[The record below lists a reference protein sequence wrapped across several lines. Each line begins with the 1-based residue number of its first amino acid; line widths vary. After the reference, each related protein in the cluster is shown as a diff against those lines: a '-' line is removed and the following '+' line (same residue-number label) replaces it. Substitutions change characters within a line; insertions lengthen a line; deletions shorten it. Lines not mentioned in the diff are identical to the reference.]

1 MKKRILL
8 LTFFFPPDLSAGSF
22 RAQALLDAMR
32 LQAGEDVEIDVLT
45 TQPNRYD
52 SHITQAASVE
62 QVGRIRITRI
72 QLPPHKSGFIDQSRA
87 FLWFAHKSTRLAR
100 SEQYDVVIATSSR
113 LMTAVL
119 GTWIARQQKAKL
131 YLDLRDLFVKN
142 IQELFTPVLSKPLSW
157 FFSCLERWAVGN
169 ASKVNLVSCGFLDY
183 FSKRYPDRQ
192 FSLYT
197 NGVDKE
203 FIDFPMAPPAVSKS
217 PDMLRILY
225 AGNVGDGQGLH
236 LIIPEL
242 ARRLE
247 GKAFIQIVGA
257 GSRLELLR
265 KEVDAAAVTNVELVT
280 PIPRKDLLG
289 LYRSS
294 DVLFLHLNSHNSFRR
309 VLPSKLFEYAATG
322 KPIWAG
328 ATGYAA
334 EFINKEVSNSAVFSP
349 CDTEGALASLESLR
363 LEQVSRPEFIER
375 FSRNRIMRPMASEI
389 LKMLD

>member
-45 TQPNRYD
+45 TQPNRYE

-100 SEQYDVVIATSSR
+100 SEQYDVVVATSSR

-169 ASKVNLVSCGFLDY
+169 ASKVNLVSRGFLDY
-183 FSKRYPDRQ
+183 FSKQYPDRQ

-203 FIDFPMAPPAVSKS
+203 FLDFPMAPRAVSKS
-217 PDMLRILY
+217 TDMLRILY

-265 KEVDAAAVTNVELVT
+265 KEVDAAGVTNVELVT
-280 PIPRKDLLG
+280 PIARKDLLG

-349 CDTEGALASLESLR
+349 CDTEAALASLKSLR

-375 FSRNRIMRPMASEI
+375 FSRNLIMRPMASEI